1 MQTKSIVG
9 TMPGR
14 VGPNGLGTA
23 KADTVG
29 PGMTDC
35 KYHYVEHEYIK
46 QSTRLSGRVGP
57 SGLGTAKAVTVA
69 PIGYVT

>member
-29 PGMTDC
+29 PDMTDC
-35 KYHYVEHEYIK
+35 KYQFVEHEYIE

-69 PIGYVT
+69 PIGCVT